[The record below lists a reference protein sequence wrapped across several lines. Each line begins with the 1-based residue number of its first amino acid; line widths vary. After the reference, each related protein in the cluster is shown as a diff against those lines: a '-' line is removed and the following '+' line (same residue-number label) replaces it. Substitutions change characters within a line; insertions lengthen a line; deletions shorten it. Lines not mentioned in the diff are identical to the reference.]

1 MTRRIRS
8 TFPVVAIILVSGCTM
23 GADTGQPQG
32 ESIDEG
38 ERDIA
43 AYAGAP
49 YLGEL
54 ANTVL
59 RDDVWGRPGLSQR
72 DRSMIT
78 VAVLQAR
85 METEALREH
94 IGRALDNGLS
104 QAELAEI
111 ITHATFYSGW
121 PTGVNASKVAASV
134 YRERGLP
141 PVEVGP
147 AALPVT
153 ASQFPNNVF
162 PASLPLGELMNRVLY
177 DDVWERPGL
186 SKRDRSMVTVAVL
199 QALYFDELRGHISRG
214 LNNGVT
220 PEEFS
225 ELIVQVVFY
234 AGWPGGVLAAG
245 YTRDLLVARGE
256 LVLPTR

>member
-1 MTRRIRS
+1 MNRRIRS
-8 TFPVVAIILVSGCTM
+8 TIPAVAILLAAGCTM
-23 GADTGQPQG
+23 GEESGQLQTEGMGLGEQDAD
-32 ESIDEG
+32 
-38 ERDIA
+38 

-49 YLGEL
+49 YLGQL
-54 ANTVL
+54 MNTVL
-59 RDDVWGRPGLSQR
+59 RDDVWGRAGLSQR

-104 QAELAEI
+104 QGELAEI

-134 YRERGLP
+134 YRARGLP
-141 PVEVGP
+141 AVEVGQE
-147 AALPVT
+147 ALPVA
-153 ASQFPNNVF
+153 ASQFRDDVF
-162 PASLPLGELMNRVLY
+162 PASMHLGALMNRVLY

-186 SKRDRSMVTVAVL
+186 SKRDRSMVTVSVL
-199 QALYFDELRGHISRG
+199 QALYFDELRGHMNRG

-220 PEEFS
+220 AEEFS

-234 AGWPGGVLAAG
+234 AGWPGGVKAHG
-245 YTRDLLVARGE
+245 YIRDLLVARGE
-256 LVLPTR
+256 LGLPTR